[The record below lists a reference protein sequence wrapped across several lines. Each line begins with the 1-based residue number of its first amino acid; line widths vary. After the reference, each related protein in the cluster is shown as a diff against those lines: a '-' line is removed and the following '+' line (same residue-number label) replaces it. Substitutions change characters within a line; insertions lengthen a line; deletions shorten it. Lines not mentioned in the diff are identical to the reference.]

1 MELERI
7 QYQYYGRFNIRFQA
21 TRVVVMPE
29 DQLKLRSLQ
38 LCDLVRLNW
47 KIHDVLVE
55 LYDRMLAQKRPC
67 EMIIAVSD
75 PLTRTQAGQINDSND
90 SWALVAAAVGRLV
103 FPAKSSGPRNAVGVA
118 TGFGVRSALG
128 TRHAGDI
135 LIDIQAWVNGGIGP
149 QHSAKSM
156 LIEAQGGVTIR

>member
-7 QYQYYGRFNIRFQA
+7 QYYGRFNVRFQA
-21 TRVVVMPE
+21 TRVVIMPE
-29 DQLKLRSLQ
+29 DVRNLRSLQ
-38 LCDLVRLNW
+38 FCDFFQINW

-75 PLTRTQAGQINDSND
+75 PLTRDQAERINDSND
-90 SWALVAAAVGRLV
+90 SWAVVAAAVGRLV
-103 FPAKSSGPRNAVGVA
+103 FPAKSSGLRKTAGVA

-128 TRHAGDI
+128 TRHAGDV
-135 LIDIQAWVNGGIGP
+135 LVDMQAWVNGGIGP

-156 LIEAQGGVTIR
+156 LIEAQGGVPTQ